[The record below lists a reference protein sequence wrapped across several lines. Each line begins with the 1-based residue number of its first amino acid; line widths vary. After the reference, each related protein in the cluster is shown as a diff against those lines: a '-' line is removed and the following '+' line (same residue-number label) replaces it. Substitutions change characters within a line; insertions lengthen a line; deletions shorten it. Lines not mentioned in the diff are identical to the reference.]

1 MEQEFPTRHEYDAW
15 WKLFLQGFLKE
26 FLELVAP
33 DLHAMIDWGRACGVC
48 RQGVAADFG
57 G

>member
-1 MEQEFPTRHEYDAW
+1 MEQEFPTRQEYDAW

-33 DLHAMIDWGRACGVC
+33 DLHAMIDWDAPVEF
-48 RQGVAADFG
+48 VDK
-57 G
+57 